1 MKYDWP
7 VVVVVDDE
15 PQSLA
20 AIQRSLREEPYEVLA
35 TREPEQALEWVNT
48 RNVSAVITD
57 QRMPSMA
64 GTDLLEAVS
73 RKSPATVRIILTAY
87 AGPTLRKP
95 GVGRAVECVIAKP
108 WDEEMLRRA
117 IRGFFPKRDRHGRP
131 DPLADLFPPGA
142 SGS

>member
-1 MKYDWP
+1 VG
-7 VVVVVDDE
+7 VVEDE
-15 PQSLA
+15 ENTSLA

-57 QRMPSMA
+57 QRMPTMA
-64 GTDLLEAVS
+64 GTELLQAVS
-73 RKSPATVRIILTAY
+73 RRSPATVRIILTAY

-95 GVGRAVECVIAKP
+95 GLGGVVECVIAKP

-131 DPLADLFPPGA
+131 DPLGDLFPPGKDV
-142 SGS
+142 SDS